1 MTTYAICI
9 TRSFYGSYYGP
20 TITKTRLL
28 AYSGQE
34 WRGSRKDAT
43 DTIKRLESADYRLAH
58 NEYCRPTY
66 TLVRV
71 QA

>member
-1 MTTYAICI
+1 MTIYAISI
-9 TRSFYGSYYGP
+9 ARHYYGP
-20 TITKTRLL
+20 TSTKTRLL

-58 NEYCRPTY
+58 NEHSRPTY